1 MTEVKIL
8 MTQKEAA
15 TYLGT
20 TVGTLNSWRHYG
32 KNTIPFVTWGKRIRY
47 RKEDLDTWIAEHR
60 TSFDTQGV
68 ANVQNQ

>member
-15 TYLGT
+15 EYLNT

-32 KNTIPFVTWGKRIRY
+32 KNTIPCIHWGKRIRY
-47 RKEDLDTWIAEHR
+47 KKEDLDAWIAEHR
-60 TSFDTQGV
+60 TSFSNQGE
-68 ANVQNQ
+68 